1 MIFPDT
7 IPLLNPKPPKFSS
20 SQTHALFH
28 KIKKGSSPYRKVL
41 DRNIDFLTTTR
52 LVAWRKATGDNTV
65 IIETMRNTF
74 KLTNQN
80 YILASD
86 HDALVR
92 FLTRKTT
99 MNYQNHKIY
108 PIQADRPEWAHRLN
122 CWSCETKLGI
132 FNIETLDH
140 AVQNCPCLRP

>member
-1 MIFPDT
+1 VFDNRNVIFLDT

-41 DRNIDFLTTTR
+41 DRNIDFITPKR
-52 LVAWRKATGDNTV
+52 LAAWRKVTGDNTV
-65 IIETMRNTF
+65 SEEALRKNF

-80 YILASD
+80 DIPAGD

-99 MNYQNHKIY
+99 MNCQNHNVF
-108 PIQADRPEWAHRLN
+108 PIQAERPEWAHSLN
-122 CWSCETKLGI
+122 C
-132 FNIETLDH
+132 
-140 AVQNCPCLRP
+140 